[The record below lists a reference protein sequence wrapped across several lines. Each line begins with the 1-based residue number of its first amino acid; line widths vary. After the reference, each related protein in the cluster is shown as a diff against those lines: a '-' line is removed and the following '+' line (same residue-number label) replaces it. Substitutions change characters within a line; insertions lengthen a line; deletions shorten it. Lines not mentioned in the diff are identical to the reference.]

1 MNANIGPAT
10 AAPRNRAA
18 GLGYAVL
25 ALVLASLP
33 LRQGHAQAVANRL
46 EAVDVTT
53 LPGQQ
58 VQLKLRTSGPAPQPL
73 TFTIDKPARISLD
86 LPGVSLALTQ
96 RRIDVKSGG
105 VDSIVAG
112 EAGGRTRLVL
122 NMDSL
127 VPYDTRVDG
136 DTIVVTNPLDLH
148 GRTRLASPRW

>member
-1 MNANIGPAT
+1 MEPGVVGIYATIGPVT
-10 AAPRNRAA
+10 AAPRHRGV
-18 GLGYAVL
+18 GLGFAVL
-25 ALVLASLP
+25 ALVLACLP
-33 LRQGHAQAVANRL
+33 SVGFAQAVANRL

-58 VQLKLRTSGPAPQPL
+58 VQLKLRTSGPAPQPR

-112 EAGGRTRLVL
+112 EASGRTRLVL
-122 NMDSL
+122 NMDTL
-127 VPYDTRVDG
+127 VPYVYY
-136 DTIVVTNPLDLH
+136 
-148 GRTRLASPRW
+148 